1 MVERTE
7 TLIFQPP
14 EEDGEAQGPEVH
26 RLVMGRYRLVRRL
39 GAGGFG
45 VVWEAHDEQLDRL
58 VAVKTIGASNPEVAA
73 RAEREAQ
80 AAARLTHP
88 GIVALYE
95 SAREPDAIHLV
106 SELVFGGTLGELLAE
121 ERLSDRDIVRIGS
134 ALCDALDHAHARG
147 VVHRDIK
154 PANVMIPENAESEAA
169 IVKLTDFGVARL
181 AGDDTITR
189 NGDIVGTFSYMA
201 PEQAEGLQATPATDL
216 YSLGLVLYEA
226 LCGVNPVRGET
237 PAETARNVG
246 MELPSLGDWRPDLP
260 PGLCLAVDR
269 ALSPHPG
276 DRGTVAELRDELE
289 YSLEETSAEGAP
301 PPLAFPPALEAPL
314 LRPRPVRN
322 PVTAPERVL
331 AAAAGALVCG
341 AGVAALPADAPV
353 DSGSALVAALAAA
366 LACGLL
372 PRLGTLVAAVALAG
386 VFMACGVAGW
396 AVLLAAAFLPGLLLL
411 PREGFL
417 WLAPAGAPA
426 LGLVGVSLAFP
437 ALAGQLSRPSRRAIV
452 AGLGFWWLLMA
463 EALFAP
469 TLLLGDPAAL
479 PDRGLWEA
487 SVPATVAD
495 VLVPVIASGA
505 PLIALVWAG
514 AAWLLPALPVGHRS
528 VADLAFLALWAAGL
542 AAATALSAGLLLP
555 LSEGAPLR
563 GLVAGAAVAALVA
576 LVGVAM
582 RPRE

>member
-14 EEDGEAQGPEVH
+14 EEDGEGHGPEVH

-106 SELVFGGTLGELLAE
+106 SELVFGGTLGELLAD

-134 ALCDALDHAHARG
+134 ALCDALEHAHARG

-154 PANVMIPENAESEAA
+154 PANVMIPDNAESEAA

-201 PEQAEGLQATPATDL
+201 PEQAEGVQATSATDL
-216 YSLGLVLYEA
+216 YSLGLVIYEA

-246 MELPSLGDWRPDLP
+246 MELPPLRDWRPDLP
-260 PGLCLAVDR
+260 AELCLAIDR
-269 ALSPHPG
+269 AVSPHPE
-276 DRGTVAELRDELE
+276 DRGTVADLRDELE
-289 YSLEETSAEGAP
+289 YSLEETSADGAP
-301 PPLAFPPALEAPL
+301 PPLAFPPVVEAPL
-314 LRPRPVRN
+314 ARPRPVRN
-322 PVTAPERVL
+322 PVTVPERIL
-331 AAAAGALVCG
+331 AASAGALVCG
-341 AGVAALPADAPV
+341 VGVAALPADAPV
-353 DSGSALVAALAAA
+353 NSGSALVAALAAA

-372 PRLGTLVAAVALAG
+372 PRLGTLVAAAALG
-386 VFMACGVAGW
+386 CVFLVCGVAGW

-417 WLAPAGAPA
+417 WLVPAGAPV
-426 LGLVGVSLAFP
+426 LGLAGISLAFP

-463 EALFAP
+463 EAIFAP
-469 TLLLGDPAAL
+469 TLLLGDPAAI

-487 SVPATVAD
+487 SVSATVAD

-555 LSEGAPLR
+555 LPDGAPLR

>member
-14 EEDGEAQGPEVH
+14 EKGGEAQGPEVH

-106 SELVFGGTLGELLAE
+106 SELVFGGTLGELLAD

-154 PANVMIPENAESEAA
+154 PANVMIPDNAESEAA

-201 PEQAEGLQATPATDL
+201 PEQAEGVQATPATDL

-246 MELPSLGDWRPDLP
+246 MELPALGDWRPDLP
-260 PGLCLAVDR
+260 AELCLAVDR
-269 ALSPHPG
+269 AVSPHPE
-276 DRGTVAELRDELE
+276 DRGTVAELREELE
-289 YSLEETSAEGAP
+289 YSLEETAPDGAP

-322 PVTAPERVL
+322 PVTVPERVL

-341 AGVAALPADAPV
+341 LGVAALPAGAPV
-353 DSGSALVAALAAA
+353 DRGAALVAALAAA

-417 WLAPAGAPA
+417 WLAPACAPV
-426 LGLVGVSLAFP
+426 LGLAGISLAFP

-469 TLLLGDPAAL
+469 TLLLGDPAAI

-487 SVPATVAD
+487 SVSATVAD

-555 LSEGAPLR
+555 LPGGAPLR

>member
-14 EEDGEAQGPEVH
+14 EEGDDGQGPEVH
-26 RLVMGRYRLVRRL
+26 RVVMGRYRLVRRL

-106 SELVFGGTLGELLAE
+106 SELVFGGTLGELLADGA
-121 ERLSDRDIVRIGS
+121 LSDRDILRIGS
-134 ALCDALDHAHARG
+134 ALCDALAHAHARG

-181 AGDDTITR
+181 AGDETITR

-201 PEQAEGLQATPATDL
+201 PEQAEGVEATAASDL
-216 YSLGLVLYEA
+216 YSLALVLYEA

-237 PAETARNVG
+237 PADTARNVG
-246 MELPSLGDWRPDLP
+246 MELPALSGWRPDLP
-260 PGLCLAVDR
+260 PELCLAIDR
-269 ALSPHPG
+269 AVAPHPD
-276 DRGTVAELRDELE
+276 DRGTVEELRDELE
-289 YSLEETSAEGAP
+289 YSLEETPADGTP
-301 PPLAFPPALEAPL
+301 PPLAFPPVLDAQFG
-314 LRPRPVRN
+314 RPRAVRT
-322 PVTAPERVL
+322 PVTVPERVL
-331 AAAAGALVCG
+331 ASVAGAVVCG
-341 AGVAALPADAPV
+341 AGVAALPAGAPV
-353 DSGSALVAALAAA
+353 DRGSALVAALVAA

-372 PRLGTLVAAVALAG
+372 PRLGTLLSAVGLG
-386 VFMACGVAGW
+386 IVFLACGVAGW

-417 WLAPAGAPA
+417 WLAPAGAPL
-426 LGLVGVSLAFP
+426 LGLAGVSLAFP
-437 ALAGQLSRPSRRAIV
+437 AIAGQLSRPSRRAIL

-463 EALFAP
+463 EAAFEP
-469 TLLLGDPAAL
+469 TLLLGDPAGL
-479 PDRGLWEA
+479 PARGLWQA
-487 SVPATVAD
+487 SVSATVAD

-528 VADLAFLALWAAGL
+528 VADLAFLAIWAAAL
-542 AAATALSAGLLLP
+542 AAATALAARLLLP
-555 LSEGAPLR
+555 LGAGASLR

-576 LVGVAM
+576 LVGVAV